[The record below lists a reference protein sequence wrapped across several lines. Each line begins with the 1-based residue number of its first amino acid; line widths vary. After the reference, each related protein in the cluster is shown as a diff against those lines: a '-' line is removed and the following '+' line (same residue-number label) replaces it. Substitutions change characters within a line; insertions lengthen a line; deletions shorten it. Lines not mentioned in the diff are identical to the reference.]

1 MTKKLVSITFIV
13 LAALIIV
20 SCSDVRRNPGRVYMP
35 DMGYSRALE
44 TYAKLDSSKFT
55 NNLADLGEGKIY
67 YTAFP
72 VTGTMARGDEL
83 PFPLAMDKP
92 GDTTNYVAAKQ
103 VQNPLPALDAAQ
115 LKDAERLYLV
125 NCAICHGPKLDGN
138 GPLWKDGNG
147 PFTSAPKNLM
157 TLDMPDGQMFYS
169 VTYGKN
175 MMGSYA
181 SQITDKQRWMIIH
194 YIKAQQSAKSASAK
208 PAASDSTATKGTDNA
223 MAKGTG
229 TKAKTDSTTKAK

>member
-1 MTKKLVSITFIV
+1 MTKKFISIAFIFS
-13 LAALIIV
+13 AALIIV
-20 SCSDVRRNPGRVYMP
+20 SCSDVRRNSGRVYMP
-35 DMGYSRALE
+35 DMAYSRALE
-44 TYAKLDSSKFT
+44 TYAKPDSSKFT
-55 NNLADLGEGKIY
+55 NDPADLGEGKIY

-72 VTGTMARGDEL
+72 VAGTMARGDEL
-83 PFPLAMDKP
+83 PFPYAMDKP
-92 GDTTNYVAAKQ
+92 GDSTHYVASKQ
-103 VQNPLPALDAAQ
+103 VQNPLPALDAGQ
-115 LKDAERLYLV
+115 MKEAERLYLV

-194 YIKAQQSAKSASAK
+194 YIKAQQAAKTASAK
-208 PAASDSTATKGTDNA
+208 PAATNDSTGAGV
-223 MAKGTG
+223 
-229 TKAKTDSTTKAK
+229 KAKTDSTAKPK

>member
-1 MTKKLVSITFIV
+1 MMKKFIGIV
-13 LAALIIV
+13 FIFLAALIII

-55 NNLADLGEGKIY
+55 NNPADIGEGKIY
-67 YTAFP
+67 YTAYP
-72 VTGTMARGDEL
+72 VAGTMARGDEA
-83 PFPLAMDKP
+83 PFAYAMDKP
-92 GDTTNYVAAKQ
+92 GDTTNYVASKQ
-103 VQNPLPALDAAQ
+103 AQNPLPALDAGQ
-115 LKDAERLYLV
+115 MKEAERLYLV
-125 NCAICHGPKLDGN
+125 NCAICHGSKLDGN
-138 GPLWKDGNG
+138 GPLWKDGSG

-194 YIKAQQSAKSASAK
+194 YIKGQQATKNASAK
-208 PAASDSTATKGTDNA
+208 PAAADSTGA
-223 MAKGTG
+223 
-229 TKAKTDSTTKAK
+229 KAKTDSTAKAK